1 MYGQVHGKETEM
13 IHMEVQHQV
22 RQMVIFKHFYWSIV
36 LYNVVLVS
44 TVQQSQSVT
53 LIEISLSFSFPSHL
67 DQEH

>member
-1 MYGQVHGKETEM
+1 M

-44 TVQQSQSVT
+44 TVQQSETAIHILPLFQ
-53 LIEISLSFSFPSHL
+53 LSFPSRSP
-67 DQEH
+67 QYVE